1 MWSKVKDKMI
11 DSKPKNMFANA
22 VLETLKNVK
31 SKRSRKDLAIQK
43 LFPDYDWSLKNIE
56 GDLGQ
61 KFKAESQFN
70 H

>member
-1 MWSKVKDKMI
+1 MPAKTPSGLSIGTILKM
-11 DSKPKNMFANA
+11 
-22 VLETLKNVK
+22 
-31 SKRSRKDLAIQK
+31 KRSRKDLAIQK